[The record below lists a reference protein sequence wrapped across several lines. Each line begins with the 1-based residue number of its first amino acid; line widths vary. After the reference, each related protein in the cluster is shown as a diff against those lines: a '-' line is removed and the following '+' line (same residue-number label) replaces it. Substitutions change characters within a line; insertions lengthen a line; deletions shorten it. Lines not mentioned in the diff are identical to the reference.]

1 MMVFI
6 KKIFQIVLN
15 KILGSMTVRGLISL
29 GILLLIIYGAYSFL
43 TLWRN
48 KNIKGENDEKNRRCK
63 ENICNVI
70 SYCAIN

>member
-15 KILGSMTVRGLISL
+15 KILGSMSVRGLISL

-43 TLWRN
+43 TL
-48 KNIKGENDEKNRRCK
+48 
-63 ENICNVI
+63 
-70 SYCAIN
+70 